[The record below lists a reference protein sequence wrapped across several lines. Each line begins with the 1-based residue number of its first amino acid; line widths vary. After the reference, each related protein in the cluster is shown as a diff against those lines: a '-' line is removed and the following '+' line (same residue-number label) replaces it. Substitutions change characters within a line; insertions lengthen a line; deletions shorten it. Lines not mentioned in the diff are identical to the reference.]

1 MRLNE
6 KLIDLLDDLHDI
18 MMKKGE
24 PIKARAYKK
33 AQDTLYKIDHDI
45 TDLQQLKGM
54 PFIGDTILNKF
65 ETFIREGKL
74 KIIED
79 YKNKPEYVLSNI
91 YGVGPKKAKEL
102 VDKGIKN
109 IEELRNRQEELLND
123 KQKIGLKYYED
134 ILKRIPREEIVI
146 YNKIFYNTFVEVGT
160 KDTRY
165 EIVGSYRRGAETS
178 GDIDVIITARD
189 DKIFNDFLD
198 KLIEKKIIIEVL
210 SRGKTKSLVI
220 TNLFDDK
227 SSIARRVDFLYTTP
241 EEYPYAVLYFT
252 GSKAFNTVM
261 RGYAL
266 KQGLSLN
273 EHGIYKK
280 VGPKKEEKLELNLK
294 EEEDI
299 FDYLGLEYKTPNERI
314 NGAAVIPTDKT
325 KVFDNAS
332 KNVSKTKKK
341 TPPIKNNKTK
351 KSISQII
358 HTPEND
364 MLYENYKTMTGQQL
378 RDELSELLNLP
389 KGMKT
394 SGKLNT
400 KSALINKII
409 ELRKEKIDN
418 VVATIKTPKDNKNSL
433 KKSPKKKSKNTTK
446 KNLNKSKDNKE
457 MGPKKT
463 KLTAANVLSMMN
475 KFKEQ
480 GVSYLDSLK
489 KEELEAIIKLA
500 NKEFHSYKDKQK
512 EVTFTDGEYDI
523 VREYLENKY
532 PNSEVL
538 SETGAE
544 FDKNKVDLPVNMPSM
559 NKIKPTTDAVSDWK
573 SKYKGPY
580 VLSCKLDGVSGLY
593 YSLNGETKLY
603 TRGNGSVGQ
612 DVSHL
617 IKYINGIPDKK
628 DVIVRGEFIIRKD
641 KFEKKYKSDFS
652 NARNLVAGIVNK
664 KKEDL
669 KAKDVDF
676 ISYELIEPNKKP
688 SEQMRLMKEYGF
700 NVVRNTTTSKI
711 NNDSLS
717 ETLLDYRNNYE
728 YIIDGVIVSND
739 DIYERKNKN
748 PDHGFAFKMV
758 LSDQVAEAIVLD
770 VIWSA
775 SKSGYLKPRVRI
787 TPVNIGGANIEY
799 ATGFNGKFI
808 EENKI
813 GIGATIQIIRSGDV
827 IPHIKSVS
835 IPADKPKMPDVP
847 YTWTDTHVD
856 IILSNKDDDLSVL
869 SKNMTAFFSSLDIDN
884 LSEGNVNRLIA
895 AGYNSVP
902 KVLHMKLND
911 FENVEGF
918 KEKLSNKIY
927 DSIHDKVKNA
937 SLLQIAA
944 ASNKLGRG
952 IGERKLKPILEKYP
966 TFFTRSETDEEKK
979 ILLLSVNGIGKENA
993 ESIVSNIPAFL
1004 EFLQQCDLSN
1014 KLQEKPKEIQKIIVT
1029 DQMKAHPLYNKKIVM
1044 TKVRDKEII
1053 EYLKKYNASLVDSV
1067 KIDTFV
1073 LIVKS
1078 KSDKSNKTTKAEE
1091 LKIQI
1096 MTPDEFKNNYM
1107 K

>member
-6 KLIDLLDDLHDI
+6 KLIDLLDNLHDI

-33 AQDTLYKIDHDI
+33 AQDTLYKIDEDI
-45 TDLQQLKGM
+45 TDVEQLKGK

-65 ETFIREGKL
+65 DTFIKEGKL
-74 KIIED
+74 KMIED
-79 YKNKPEYVLSNI
+79 YKNRPEYVLSNI

-146 YNKIFYNTFVEVGT
+146 YNKIFYNIFVEVGT
-160 KDTRY
+160 KDTKY

-198 KLIEKKIIIEVL
+198 KLIEKNIIIEVL

-220 TNLFDDK
+220 TSLFDDK
-227 SSIARRVDFLYTTP
+227 SSVARRVDFLYTTP

-273 EHGIYKK
+273 EHGLYKK

-294 EEEDI
+294 EEQDI

-314 NGAAVIPTDKT
+314 NGVAVIPTEKT

-332 KNVSKTKKK
+332 KIVSKTKKK

-364 MLYENYKTMTGQQL
+364 MLYESYNKMTGQQL

-418 VVATIKTPKDNKNSL
+418 VIATIKTPKDNKDSL
-433 KKSPKKKSKNTTK
+433 KKSSKKKSKNTTK

-500 NKEFHSYKDKQK
+500 NKEFHSYKDKK
-512 EVTFTDGEYDI
+512 GKVTLTDGEYDI
-523 VREYLENKY
+523 VREYLESKH

-573 SKYKGPY
+573 KNYKGPY

-593 YSLNGETKLY
+593 YSLNGERKLY

-617 IKYINGIPDKK
+617 IKHINGIPDKK
-628 DVIVRGEFIIRKD
+628 DVIVRGEFIIKKD
-641 KFEKKYKSDFS
+641 KFEQKYKSDFS

-688 SEQMRLMKEYGF
+688 SEQMKLMKEYGF
-700 NVVRNTTTSKI
+700 NVVRNSNTSEI
-711 NNDSLS
+711 NNESLS

-856 IILSNKDDDLSVL
+856 IILSNKDDDLNVL
-869 SKNMTAFFSSLDIDN
+869 SKNMTAFFTSLEVDN
-884 LSEGNVNRLIA
+884 LSEGNINRLIA
-895 AGYNSVP
+895 GGYNSVP
-902 KVLHMKLND
+902 KVLHMKLDD
-911 FENVEGF
+911 FKTIEGF

-927 DSIHDKVKNA
+927 DSIKDKVNKA

-966 TFFTRSETDEEKK
+966 DFFTRTETNEEKK

-993 ESIVSNIPAFL
+993 ESIVSNIPEFL
-1004 EFLQQCDLSN
+1004 GFLQQCDLSN
-1014 KLQEKPKEIQKIIVT
+1014 KLQEKPKEIEKIIVT
-1029 DQMKAHPLYNKKIVM
+1029 DEIKAHPLYNKKIVM

-1067 KIDTFV
+1067 KIDTFA

-1096 MTPDEFKNNYM
+1096 MTPDEFKESYM

>member
-6 KLIDLLDDLHDI
+6 KLIDLLDNLHDI

-33 AQDTLYKIDHDI
+33 AQDTLYKIDEDI
-45 TDLQQLKGM
+45 TDVEQLKGK

-65 ETFIREGKL
+65 DTFIKEGKL
-74 KIIED
+74 KMIED
-79 YKNKPEYVLSNI
+79 YKNRPEYVLSNI

-220 TNLFDDK
+220 TSLFDDK
-227 SSIARRVDFLYTTP
+227 SSVARRVDFLYTTP

-280 VGPKKEEKLELNLK
+280 VGPKKEDKLELNLK
-294 EEEDI
+294 EEQDI

-314 NGAAVIPTDKT
+314 NGVAVIPTEKT
-325 KVFDNAS
+325 KVFDNAN

-364 MLYENYKTMTGQQL
+364 MLYESYKTMTGQQL

-418 VVATIKTPKDNKNSL
+418 VVATIKTPKDNKDSL

-489 KEELEAIIKLA
+489 KDELEAIIKLA

-544 FDKNKVDLPVNMPSM
+544 FDKNKVELPVNMPSM

-617 IKYINGIPDKK
+617 IKHINGIPDKK

-641 KFEKKYKSDFS
+641 KFEKRYKSDFS

-669 KAKDVDF
+669 KAKDVYF

-856 IILSNKDDDLSVL
+856 IILSNKDNDLSVL
-869 SKNMTAFFSSLDIDN
+869 SKNMTAFFTSLDIEN

-1067 KIDTFV
+1067 KIDTFA